1 MKSQLRQHISPS
13 VPFILNVSD
22 ETGGY
27 KLSFRLSYD
36 FNAFAAVE
44 GVLGKSM
51 LTDVGELLENPS
63 ATNVS
68 VLLWAAVQEN
78 HPEYVGEQGLRAIRS
93 YLNTVTAKEAR
104 EACSAAYVKQLP
116 AEKLEELRKIQA
128 EREAGVTASPLAQ
141 SPAPAAE

>member
-13 VPFILNVSD
+13 VPFTLNVSD
-22 ETGGY
+22 ANGGY

-36 FNAFAAVE
+36 FNAFAAIE

-51 LTDVGELLENPS
+51 LTDVGELLENPT

-78 HPEYVGEQGLRAIRS
+78 HPEYVGETGLRAIRS
-93 YLNTVTAKEAR
+93 FLNTVSAKEAR
-104 EACSAAYVKQLP
+104 EACSQAYVKQLP
-116 AEKLEELRKIQA
+116 PEKLEELKKIQA
-128 EREAGVTASPLAQ
+128 EREAGNAGAPLAP
-141 SPAPAAE
+141 SPDSVAV